1 MLTLLLT
8 ITNALSAEPVES
20 QLAKCDLA
28 LTAKIQEAQLCSLGV
43 QLRSDELERV
53 TKENA
58 QLRSRG
64 TGLFDNVFVWA
75 TLGTIL
81 GVYAGSRATR

>member
-1 MLTLLLT
+1 MLLST
-8 ITNALSAEPVES
+8 ITNALSAEPIES

-28 LTAKIQEAQLCSLGV
+28 LNAKIQEASLCGLGV
-43 QLRSDELERV
+43 QLRTDELERV

-64 TGLFDNVFVWA
+64 TGLFDNPFVWA
-75 TLGTIL
+75 TLGVL
-81 GVYAGSRATR
+81 VGAYAGVRVTR